1 MKSAQ
6 PIQKNQLGAKDAL
19 GKRPDYTPQ
28 PAEFIEVTAAGE
40 DSLLIEQLGRCG
52 GRKLRRIAAAMQ
64 RWEARKGGRK

>member
-1 MKSAQ
+1 MSKKNAQ
-6 PIQKNQLGAKDAL
+6 PKKIQSGTSNIQ
-19 GKRPDYTPQ
+19 PNYSPQ

-64 RWEARKGGRK
+64 RWETRKGGRR